1 MSLRD
6 PAVALDEQML
16 EAVAP
21 QTPATGPYAAAHAL
35 WICPCYSD
43 DADATGWLIWDDGG
57 GVAWCRFPDGVS
69 EDDIVNAQ
77 KMGGGHTHPH
87 DVLLWL
93 QGKST
98 QPWPD
103 GDYAGD
109 PVVLAELGRKI
120 RRT

>member
-1 MSLRD
+1 MPED
-6 PAVALDEQML
+6 PAVALVSQML

-21 QTPATGPYAAAHAL
+21 QRPATGQYDAVHAL

-43 DADATGWLIWDDGG
+43 DDDATGWLIWDDGV
-57 GVAWCRFPDGVS
+57 GVAWCQLPDGAS
-69 EDDIVNAQ
+69 EDEIVNAQ
-77 KMGGGHTHPH
+77 HMGGGHTHPQ
-87 DVLLWL
+87 DILLWL
-93 QGKST
+93 QGEST

-103 GDYAGD
+103 GDYMGD